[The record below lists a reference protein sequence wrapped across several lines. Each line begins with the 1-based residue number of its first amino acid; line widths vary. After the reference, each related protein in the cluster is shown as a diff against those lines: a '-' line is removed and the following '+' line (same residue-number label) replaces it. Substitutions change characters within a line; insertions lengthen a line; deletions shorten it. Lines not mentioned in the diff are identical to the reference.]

1 MILIIARV
9 VRMRKTNKLVS
20 TFIALI
26 VLASCTSTSDSTS
39 TKESSTET
47 TTRPMVAGLPVIAVT
62 YSVIGDIVSQLVGD
76 NASVNVVIPDGQDP
90 HDFQPS
96 AKDIETINN
105 AALVVSNG
113 LEFEEGLEEV
123 LENIAGSGGNIF
135 MIGEHITVRKIED
148 GDEHGDQDDEDHAEE
163 EGDED
168 GDEHSDK
175 HAGGDPHLWLSP
187 ATMLEMLP
195 ALTTALSEAIGADL
209 SESSASLTAKLQN
222 LDGEVESIINGL
234 DECNLVSGH
243 DEMGYFADRYGCEVI
258 GVIIPSFTT
267 TSEATAGDLAELKK
281 QVEQN
286 KVPAIF
292 TGLGVSPDTATQL
305 AKELGIKA
313 VTLSTHYLDGAAN
326 YQEFILKL
334 TNQIAEALG

>member
-1 MILIIARV
+1 
-9 VRMRKTNKLVS
+9 
-20 TFIALI
+20 
-26 VLASCTSTSDSTS
+26 
-39 TKESSTET
+39 
-47 TTRPMVAGLPVIAVT
+47 
-62 YSVIGDIVSQLVGD
+62 
-76 NASVNVVIPDGQDP
+76 VVIPDGQDP

-123 LENIAGSGGNIF
+123 LENIADSGGNIF
-135 MIGEHITVRKIED
+135 MVGDHITVRKIGD
-148 GDEHGDQDDEDHAEE
+148 GDEHGEDHGDDHKDDEYGDDH
-163 EGDED
+163 
-168 GDEHSDK
+168 GDEHGDK
-175 HAGGDPHLWLSP
+175 HTGGDPHLWLSP

-195 ALTTALSEAIGADL
+195 ALTTALSQATGADL
-209 SESSASLTAKLQN
+209 SAEATALTTKLQD
-222 LDGEVESIINGL
+222 LDGEVKSIINGL

-243 DEMGYFADRYGCEVI
+243 DEMGYFADRYGCKVI

-267 TSEATAGDLAELKK
+267 TSEATAGELAKLKK

-313 VTLSTHYLDGAAN
+313 VTLSSHYLDGAAN

>member
-1 MILIIARV
+1 M
-9 VRMRKTNKLVS
+9 TNKPLKKLTAV
-20 TFIALI
+20 FALI
-26 VLASCTSTSDSTS
+26 TLGSCSNSTETVTESTAAATSDSV
-39 TKESSTET
+39 
-47 TTRPMVAGLPVIAVT
+47 VADLPVIAVT
-62 YSVIGDIVSQLVGD
+62 YSIIGDIVSQLVGD
-76 NASVNVVIPDGQDP
+76 NATVNVVIPDGQDP

-96 AKDIETINN
+96 AKDIESINN

-123 LENIAGSGGNIF
+123 LENIADSGGNIF
-135 MIGEHITVRKIED
+135 MVGDHITVRKIED
-148 GDEHGDQDDEDHAEE
+148 GDEHG
-163 EGDED
+163 
-168 GDEHSDK
+168 S
-175 HAGGDPHLWLSP
+175 GDPHLWLSP

-195 ALTTALSEAIGADL
+195 ALTTALSQATGADL
-209 SESSASLTAKLQN
+209 SAEATALTTKLQD

-234 DECNLVSGH
+234 GECNLVSGH

-267 TSEATAGDLAELKK
+267 TSEATAGEIAELKK

-326 YQEFILKL
+326 YQEFILNL

>member
-1 MILIIARV
+1 MILITARV
-9 VRMRKTNKLVS
+9 VRMKKTHKLVS
-20 TFIALI
+20 AFIALT
-26 VLASCTSTSDSTS
+26 VLASCSSSNDSTTANESSLETTSDSV
-39 TKESSTET
+39 
-47 TTRPMVAGLPVIAVT
+47 VAELPVIAVT
-62 YSVIGDIVSQLVGD
+62 YSIIGDLVSQLVGD
-76 NASVNVVIPDGQDP
+76 SASVNVVIPDGQDP
-90 HDFQPS
+90 HEFQPS
-96 AKDIETINN
+96 AKDIESINN

-123 LENIAGSGGNIF
+123 LENIADSSGNIF
-135 MIGEHITVRKIED
+135 MIGDHITVRKIED
-148 GDEHGDQDDEDHAEE
+148 GDEHKDDDHGDDHKDDEH
-163 EGDED
+163 G
-168 GDEHSDK
+168 DK
-175 HAGGDPHLWLSP
+175 HTGGDPHLWLSP

-195 ALTTALSEAIGADL
+195 ALTTALGEATSADL
-209 SESSASLTAKLQN
+209 SAEATALTTKLQD

-267 TSEATAGDLAELKK
+267 TSEATAGELAKLKK
-281 QVEQN
+281 QVKQN

-326 YQEFILKL
+326 YQEFILNL

>member
-1 MILIIARV
+1 M
-9 VRMRKTNKLVS
+9 TNKPLKKLTTV
-20 TFIALI
+20 FALI
-26 VLASCTSTSDSTS
+26 TLASCSN
-39 TKESSTET
+39 STET
-47 TTRPMVAGLPVIAVT
+47 VTESTAETTTDSVVADLPVIAVT
-62 YSVIGDIVSQLVGD
+62 YSIIGDLVSQLVGD
-76 NASVNVVIPDGQDP
+76 SASVNVVIPDGQDP

-96 AKDIETINN
+96 AKDIESINN

-123 LENIAGSGGNIF
+123 LENIADSGGNIF

-163 EGDED
+163 E

-209 SESSASLTAKLQN
+209 SESSASLTAKLQD
-222 LDGEVESIINGL
+222 LDKEVESIINGL
-234 DECNLVSGH
+234 DECKLVSGH

-286 KVPAIF
+286 NVPAIF

-326 YQEFILKL
+326 YQEFILNL

>member
-9 VRMRKTNKLVS
+9 FRMRKTNKLVS

-39 TKESSTET
+39 TNESSLAT
-47 TTRPMVAGLPVIAVT
+47 TSDSVVADLPVIAVT

-123 LENIAGSGGNIF
+123 LENIADSGGNIF
-135 MIGEHITVRKIED
+135 MIGEHITVRKIE
-148 GDEHGDQDDEDHAEE
+148 
-163 EGDED
+163 EGDKD

-195 ALTTALSEAIGADL
+195 ALTTVLSKATGSELSAEATAL
-209 SESSASLTAKLQN
+209 TTKLQD

-267 TSEATAGDLAELKK
+267 TSEATAGELAELKK

-286 KVPAIF
+286 NVPAIF
-292 TGLGVSPDTATQL
+292 TGLGVSPDTSTQL

>member
-9 VRMRKTNKLVS
+9 FRMRKTNKLVS

-39 TKESSTET
+39 TNGSSLAT
-47 TTRPMVAGLPVIAVT
+47 TSDSVVAGLPVIAVT

-123 LENIAGSGGNIF
+123 LENIADSGGNIF
-135 MIGEHITVRKIED
+135 MIGEHITVRKIE
-148 GDEHGDQDDEDHAEE
+148 EGDQDDEDHAEE

-168 GDEHSDK
+168 GDK

-222 LDGEVESIINGL
+222 LDGEVESIIGSL
-234 DECNLVSGH
+234 GECNLVSGH

-267 TSEATAGDLAELKK
+267 TSEATAGELAELKK

-286 KVPAIF
+286 NVPAIF
-292 TGLGVSPDTATQL
+292 TGLGVSPDTSTQL

-313 VTLSTHYLDGAAN
+313 VTLSTHYLDSAAN

>member
-1 MILIIARV
+1 M
-9 VRMRKTNKLVS
+9 TNKPLKKLATV
-20 TFIALI
+20 FALI
-26 VLASCTSTSDSTS
+26 TLASCSN
-39 TKESSTET
+39 STET
-47 TTRPMVAGLPVIAVT
+47 VTESTAETTTDSVVADLPVIAVT
-62 YSVIGDIVSQLVGD
+62 YSVIGDLVSQLVGD
-76 NASVNVVIPDGQDP
+76 NATVSVVISDGQDP

-123 LENIAGSGGNIF
+123 LENIADSGGNIF
-135 MIGEHITVRKIED
+135 MVGDHITVRKIED
-148 GDEHGDQDDEDHAEE
+148 GDDDH
-163 EGDED
+163 
-168 GDEHSDK
+168 GDEHKDDDHGDK
-175 HAGGDPHLWLSP
+175 HTGGDPHLWLSP

-195 ALTTALSEAIGADL
+195 ALTTALSEATGADL
-209 SESSASLTAKLQN
+209 SAEATALTTKLQD

-267 TSEATAGDLAELKK
+267 TSEATAGELAELKK

-313 VTLSTHYLDGAAN
+313 VTLSTHYLNGAAN
-326 YQEFILKL
+326 YQEFILNL

>member
-1 MILIIARV
+1 MT
-9 VRMRKTNKLVS
+9 RKPLKKLATV
-20 TFIALI
+20 FALI
-26 VLASCTSTSDSTS
+26 TLASCSN
-39 TKESSTET
+39 STET
-47 TTRPMVAGLPVIAVT
+47 VTESAAETTTDSVVTELPIIAVT
-62 YSVIGDIVSQLVGD
+62 YSVIGDIVAQLVGD
-76 NASVNVVIPDGQDP
+76 NATVTVVIPDGQDP

-123 LENIAGSGGNIF
+123 LENIADSGGNIF
-135 MIGEHITVRKIED
+135 MVGDHITVRKIDHSDEHNHGED
-148 GDEHGDQDDEDHAEE
+148 EDEGHADEHGD
-163 EGDED
+163 
-168 GDEHSDK
+168 K
-175 HAGGDPHLWLSP
+175 HTGGDPHIWLSP

-195 ALTTALSEAIGADL
+195 ALTTAPSGAIAANLSAEATA
-209 SESSASLTAKLQN
+209 LTTKLQD
-222 LDGEVESIINGL
+222 LDDEVKSIINGL

-243 DEMGYFADRYGCEVI
+243 DEMGYFADRYGCKVI

-267 TSEATAGDLAELKK
+267 TSEATAGELAKLKK

-326 YQEFILKL
+326 YQEFILNL

>member
-1 MILIIARV
+1 MILITARV
-9 VRMRKTNKLVS
+9 VRMKKTHKLVS
-20 TFIALI
+20 AFITLT
-26 VLASCTSTSDSTS
+26 VLASCSSSNDSTTANESSLETTSDSV
-39 TKESSTET
+39 
-47 TTRPMVAGLPVIAVT
+47 VAELPVIAVT

-76 NASVNVVIPDGQDP
+76 NATVNVVIPDGQDP

-96 AKDIETINN
+96 AKDIESINN

-123 LENIAGSGGNIF
+123 LENIADSGGNIF
-135 MIGEHITVRKIED
+135 MVGDHITVRKIED
-148 GDEHGDQDDEDHAEE
+148 GDEHKDDDHGDDHKDDEH
-163 EGDED
+163 
-168 GDEHSDK
+168 GDEHGS
-175 HAGGDPHLWLSP
+175 GDPHLWLSP

-195 ALTTALSEAIGADL
+195 ALTTALSQATGADL
-209 SESSASLTAKLQN
+209 SAEATALTTKLQD

-234 DECNLVSGH
+234 GECNLVSGH

-267 TSEATAGDLAELKK
+267 TSEATAGELAELKK

>member
-1 MILIIARV
+1 MTTSRRARTAALFASLSLAALGLSCSNDNAATSNPATDTADTV
-9 VRMRKTNKLVS
+9 V
-20 TFIALI
+20 A
-26 VLASCTSTSDSTS
+26 
-39 TKESSTET
+39 T
-47 TTRPMVAGLPVIAVT
+47 TAPAPELPTVVVT
-62 YSVIGDIVSQLVGD
+62 YSVLAAVVSELVDGV
-76 NASVNVVIPDGQDP
+76 ANVVALIPDGQDP

-123 LENIAGSGGNIF
+123 LENIADSGGNIF
-135 MIGEHITVRKIED
+135 MVGDHITVRKIED
-148 GDEHGDQDDEDHAEE
+148 GDEHS
-163 EGDED
+163 
-168 GDEHSDK
+168 DEHT
-175 HAGGDPHLWLSP
+175 GGDPHLWLSP

-195 ALTTALSEAIGADL
+195 ALTTALSEATGADL
-209 SESSASLTAKLQN
+209 SAEATDLTTKLQV
-222 LDGEVESIINGL
+222 LDGEVESIIKSL
-234 DECNLVSGH
+234 DECKLVSGH

-267 TSEATAGDLAELKK
+267 TSEATAGELAELKK
-281 QVEQN
+281 LVEQN

-313 VTLSTHYLDGAAN
+313 VMLSTHYLDGAAN

>member
-1 MILIIARV
+1 MT
-9 VRMRKTNKLVS
+9 RKPLKKLATV
-20 TFIALI
+20 FALI
-26 VLASCTSTSDSTS
+26 ALASCSN
-39 TKESSTET
+39 STET
-47 TTRPMVAGLPVIAVT
+47 VTESAAETTTDSVVTELPIIAVT
-62 YSVIGDIVSQLVGD
+62 YSVIGDIVAQLVGD
-76 NASVNVVIPDGQDP
+76 NATVTVVIPDGQDP

-123 LENIAGSGGNIF
+123 LENIADSGGNIF
-135 MIGEHITVRKIED
+135 MVGEHITVRKIENGD
-148 GDEHGDQDDEDHAEE
+148 EHNHGEDEGHADEHGDEHGD
-163 EGDED
+163 
-168 GDEHSDK
+168 K
-175 HAGGDPHLWLSP
+175 HTGGDPHIWLSP

-195 ALTTALSEAIGADL
+195 ALTSALSEAVGANL
-209 SESSASLTAKLQN
+209 SAEATALTTKLQD
-222 LDGEVESIINGL
+222 LDGEVKSIINGL

-243 DEMGYFADRYGCEVI
+243 DEMGYFADRYGCKVI

-267 TSEATAGDLAELKK
+267 TSEATAGELAKLKK

-313 VTLSTHYLDGAAN
+313 VTLSTPYLDGAAN
-326 YQEFILKL
+326 YQEFILNL